1 MKRIS
6 FIFFL
11 CLLCNIS
18 FSQDISK
25 QNAQKKKIEDEISF
39 IDKQISSTK
48 KEQRKNLNTLALTQK
63 KIEARKNLLAQ
74 LDKEISD
81 YSHKINTK
89 TIEINRLERRLDT
102 LEHYHGKLVYNAY
115 KNRDSKIWF
124 MYIMASKDISQGL
137 RRWSYLQNISFSV
150 KSQAEEIKAA
160 KVEIALEKNDL
171 QNLLASSIASQKRRE
186 SEYKSLTEEEVQVM
200 NSINSLKKQEKKF
213 RSDLAKKKKQVES
226 LNKEIEKI
234 LAEAVRKQ
242 KKEGGK
248 IEIDYELSAQ
258 FSDNKGKLPW
268 PTKNGVVVEKF
279 GQSYHPVFRTVK
291 LPFNN
296 GVNISTTAESE
307 AYCVFNGIVKQI
319 LVMPGYNQ
327 CVLVQHGEYF
337 TFYCKLKKVYVK
349 SGQNLYTSQA
359 IGVIDDADD
368 GNAILHFQLWKGTTK
383 QNPEHWLKNSSL
395 H

>member
-137 RRWSYLQNISFSV
+137 RR
-150 KSQAEEIKAA
+150 
-160 KVEIALEKNDL
+160 
-171 QNLLASSIASQKRRE
+171 
-186 SEYKSLTEEEVQVM
+186 
-200 NSINSLKKQEKKF
+200 
-213 RSDLAKKKKQVES
+213 
-226 LNKEIEKI
+226 
-234 LAEAVRKQ
+234 
-242 KKEGGK
+242 
-248 IEIDYELSAQ
+248 
-258 FSDNKGKLPW
+258 
-268 PTKNGVVVEKF
+268 
-279 GQSYHPVFRTVK
+279 
-291 LPFNN
+291 
-296 GVNISTTAESE
+296 
-307 AYCVFNGIVKQI
+307 
-319 LVMPGYNQ
+319 
-327 CVLVQHGEYF
+327 
-337 TFYCKLKKVYVK
+337 
-349 SGQNLYTSQA
+349 
-359 IGVIDDADD
+359 
-368 GNAILHFQLWKGTTK
+368 
-383 QNPEHWLKNSSL
+383 
-395 H
+395 